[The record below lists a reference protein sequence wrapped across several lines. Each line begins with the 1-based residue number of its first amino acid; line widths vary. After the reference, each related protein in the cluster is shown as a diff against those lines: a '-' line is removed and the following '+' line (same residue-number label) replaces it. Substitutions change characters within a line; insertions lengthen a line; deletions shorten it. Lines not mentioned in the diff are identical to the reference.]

1 MRKAMN
7 IICGILAELCAL
19 AVIFLGAY
27 LAYDAKASS
36 LDQSYVSHRQ
46 EQVSHRKIH
55 KATPGK
61 TATMR
66 HTDPPAEAEPGDG
79 ELFAYLRV
87 PSWGKQ
93 YRLPIWQ
100 GTAKTVLDEMGAGHY
115 DTTAMPGQV
124 GNSSLA
130 GHNTYADMADIRL
143 LKPGDVVYIET
154 GSYWY
159 RYRINSNPEIVD
171 QSRTDVIDQDAAGV
185 ERGLT
190 LQTCWPI
197 MTGGNVTHRLIVH
210 GGLDGWAPKT
220 DGTPAEYTETT
231 DTTIDKISRR
241 IVTVSEKK
249 NLPVTGVLGIC
260 AFIIWILLDTI
271 GWMCSHRRMTCYW
284 HGRDIGGPITWLWRL
299 NAGIMP
305 SNTIVFI
312 ITRTIVFLMDVD
324 SDHPLPMAMGVPA
337 TRLHTFPHLMTN
349 QNGKE
354 SHGKRRTRHGTRPPA
369 AGDSQRPR
377 RIRQRAAHSPRTGA
391 TTHEQACHRRMA
403 ARRRPRR
410 CRNHRTEDTIGNQ
423 SMQPVHGTT
432 REHRGPRKPVQGGL
446 RMPQGRKRPRRRQ
459 HCLDL
464 RRPR

>member
-1 MRKAMN
+1 MRKAVN
-7 IICGILAELCAL
+7 IICGILAEVCAL

-27 LAYDAKASS
+27 LAYDAKASG

-55 KATPGK
+55 KAAPGK

-66 HTDPPAEAEPGDG
+66 HTDPPAETEPGDG

-93 YRLPIWQ
+93 FRLPIWQ
-100 GTAKTVLDEMGAGHY
+100 GAAKTVLDKMGGGHY
-115 DTTAMPGQV
+115 DTTAMPGQI
-124 GNSSLA
+124 GNSSYA

-154 GSYWY
+154 SSYWY
-159 RYRINSNPEIVD
+159 RYKVNSNPEIVD
-171 QSRTDVIDQDAAGV
+171 QSRTDVIAPDAAGV

-210 GGLDGWAPKT
+210 GGLDGWAPKS
-220 DGTPAEYTETT
+220 DGVPAEYAEST

-312 ITRTIVFLMDVD
+312 ITRTIIFLMMWTAIIL
-324 SDHPLPMAMGVPA
+324 SLWRWACPPLASIHFL
-337 TRLHTFPHLMTN
+337 T
-349 QNGKE
+349 
-354 SHGKRRTRHGTRPPA
+354 S
-369 AGDSQRPR
+369 
-377 RIRQRAAHSPRTGA
+377 
-391 TTHEQACHRRMA
+391 
-403 ARRRPRR
+403 
-410 CRNHRTEDTIGNQ
+410 
-423 SMQPVHGTT
+423 
-432 REHRGPRKPVQGGL
+432 
-446 RMPQGRKRPRRRQ
+446 
-459 HCLDL
+459 
-464 RRPR
+464 

>member
-1 MRKAMN
+1 
-7 IICGILAELCAL
+7 
-19 AVIFLGAY
+19 
-27 LAYDAKASS
+27 
-36 LDQSYVSHRQ
+36 
-46 EQVSHRKIH
+46 
-55 KATPGK
+55 
-61 TATMR
+61 
-66 HTDPPAEAEPGDG
+66 
-79 ELFAYLRV
+79 
-87 PSWGKQ
+87 
-93 YRLPIWQ
+93 
-100 GTAKTVLDEMGAGHY
+100 
-115 DTTAMPGQV
+115 MPGQV

-220 DGTPAEYTETT
+220 DGMPAEYTETT

-312 ITRTIVFLMDVD
+312 ITRTIVFLMMWTAIIL
-324 SDHPLPMAMGVPA
+324 SLWRWACPPLASIHFL
-337 TRLHTFPHLMTN
+337 T
-349 QNGKE
+349 
-354 SHGKRRTRHGTRPPA
+354 S
-369 AGDSQRPR
+369 
-377 RIRQRAAHSPRTGA
+377 
-391 TTHEQACHRRMA
+391 
-403 ARRRPRR
+403 
-410 CRNHRTEDTIGNQ
+410 
-423 SMQPVHGTT
+423 
-432 REHRGPRKPVQGGL
+432 
-446 RMPQGRKRPRRRQ
+446 
-459 HCLDL
+459 
-464 RRPR
+464 

>member
-115 DTTAMPGQV
+115 DTTAMPGQT

-154 GSYWY
+154 GSY
-159 RYRINSNPEIVD
+159 
-171 QSRTDVIDQDAAGV
+171 
-185 ERGLT
+185 
-190 LQTCWPI
+190 
-197 MTGGNVTHRLIVH
+197 
-210 GGLDGWAPKT
+210 
-220 DGTPAEYTETT
+220 
-231 DTTIDKISRR
+231 
-241 IVTVSEKK
+241 
-249 NLPVTGVLGIC
+249 
-260 AFIIWILLDTI
+260 
-271 GWMCSHRRMTCYW
+271 
-284 HGRDIGGPITWLWRL
+284 
-299 NAGIMP
+299 
-305 SNTIVFI
+305 
-312 ITRTIVFLMDVD
+312 
-324 SDHPLPMAMGVPA
+324 
-337 TRLHTFPHLMTN
+337 
-349 QNGKE
+349 
-354 SHGKRRTRHGTRPPA
+354 
-369 AGDSQRPR
+369 
-377 RIRQRAAHSPRTGA
+377 
-391 TTHEQACHRRMA
+391 
-403 ARRRPRR
+403 
-410 CRNHRTEDTIGNQ
+410 
-423 SMQPVHGTT
+423 
-432 REHRGPRKPVQGGL
+432 
-446 RMPQGRKRPRRRQ
+446 
-459 HCLDL
+459 
-464 RRPR
+464 

>member
-1 MRKAMN
+1 MRKAVN
-7 IICGILAELCAL
+7 IICGILAEVCAL
-19 AVIFLGAY
+19 AVILLGAY
-27 LAYDAKASS
+27 LAYDAKASG

-55 KATPGK
+55 KAAPGK

-66 HTDPPAEAEPGDG
+66 HTDPPAEVEPGDG

-93 YRLPIWQ
+93 FRLPIWQ
-100 GTAKTVLDEMGAGHY
+100 GAAKTVLDKMGGGHY

-124 GNSSLA
+124 GNSSYA

-197 MTGGNVTHRLIVH
+197 MTGGV
-210 GGLDGWAPKT
+210 
-220 DGTPAEYTETT
+220 PAEYAEST

-241 IVTVSEKK
+241 IVTVSEKTD
-249 NLPVTGVLGIC
+249 LPVTGVLGIC
-260 AFIIWILLDTI
+260 ALAIWILLDAI
-271 GWMCSHRRMTCYW
+271 GWMCSHDRMADYW
-284 HGRDIGGPITWLWRL
+284 RQRDIGGPITWLWRI

-305 SNTIVFI
+305 SNTIVFT
-312 ITRTIVFLMDVD
+312 ITRTIVFLVMWTAIILALWRWACP
-324 SDHPLPMAMGVPA
+324 PLAAMHFL
-337 TRLHTFPHLMTN
+337 T
-349 QNGKE
+349 
-354 SHGKRRTRHGTRPPA
+354 S
-369 AGDSQRPR
+369 
-377 RIRQRAAHSPRTGA
+377 
-391 TTHEQACHRRMA
+391 
-403 ARRRPRR
+403 
-410 CRNHRTEDTIGNQ
+410 
-423 SMQPVHGTT
+423 
-432 REHRGPRKPVQGGL
+432 
-446 RMPQGRKRPRRRQ
+446 
-459 HCLDL
+459 
-464 RRPR
+464 

>member
-171 QSRTDVIDQDAAGV
+171 QLRTDVIDQDAAGV

-220 DGTPAEYTETT
+220 TACQPNTRKRPT
-231 DTTIDKISRR
+231 RR
-241 IVTVSEKK
+241 S
-249 NLPVTGVLGIC
+249 
-260 AFIIWILLDTI
+260 
-271 GWMCSHRRMTCYW
+271 
-284 HGRDIGGPITWLWRL
+284 
-299 NAGIMP
+299 
-305 SNTIVFI
+305 
-312 ITRTIVFLMDVD
+312 TR
-324 SDHPLPMAMGVPA
+324 S
-337 TRLHTFPHLMTN
+337 
-349 QNGKE
+349 
-354 SHGKRRTRHGTRPPA
+354 A
-369 AGDSQRPR
+369 AGS
-377 RIRQRAAHSPRTGA
+377 SPS
-391 TTHEQACHRRMA
+391 
-403 ARRRPRR
+403 ARRRTCQSRECSASAPSSSGS
-410 CRNHRTEDTIGNQ
+410 CSTPSDGCARTDA
-423 SMQPVHGTT
+423 
-432 REHRGPRKPVQGGL
+432 
-446 RMPQGRKRPRRRQ
+446 
-459 HCLDL
+459 
-464 RRPR
+464 

>member
-93 YRLPIWQ
+93 YRLPVWQ

-115 DTTAMPGQV
+115 DTTAMPGQT

-159 RYRINSNPEIVD
+159 RYRINSNPR
-171 QSRTDVIDQDAAGV
+171 SST
-185 ERGLT
+185 
-190 LQTCWPI
+190 
-197 MTGGNVTHRLIVH
+197 NH
-210 GGLDGWAPKT
+210 APT
-220 DGTPAEYTETT
+220 
-231 DTTIDKISRR
+231 S
-241 IVTVSEKK
+241 S
-249 NLPVTGVLGIC
+249 
-260 AFIIWILLDTI
+260 
-271 GWMCSHRRMTCYW
+271 
-284 HGRDIGGPITWLWRL
+284 
-299 NAGIMP
+299 
-305 SNTIVFI
+305 
-312 ITRTIVFLMDVD
+312 TRTR
-324 SDHPLPMAMGVPA
+324 PA
-337 TRLHTFPHLMTN
+337 W
-349 QNGKE
+349 NG
-354 SHGKRRTRHGTRPPA
+354 
-369 AGDSQRPR
+369 D
-377 RIRQRAAHSPRTGA
+377 
-391 TTHEQACHRRMA
+391 
-403 ARRRPRR
+403 
-410 CRNHRTEDTIGNQ
+410 
-423 SMQPVHGTT
+423 
-432 REHRGPRKPVQGGL
+432 
-446 RMPQGRKRPRRRQ
+446 
-459 HCLDL
+459 
-464 RRPR
+464 